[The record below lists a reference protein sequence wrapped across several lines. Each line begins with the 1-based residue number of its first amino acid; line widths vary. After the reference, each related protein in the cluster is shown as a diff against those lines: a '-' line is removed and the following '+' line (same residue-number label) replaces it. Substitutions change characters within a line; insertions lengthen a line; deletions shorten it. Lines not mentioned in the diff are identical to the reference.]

1 MTNHYKRIDHG
12 TFRVV
17 RAYLE
22 QLSNIYRSDKR
33 ILEAKG
39 ADDSTPEEQDRY
51 IFDCHQIRDIDE
63 LIEYLDGSR

>member
-1 MTNHYKRIDHG
+1 MTNHYKRIDYDA
-12 TFRVV
+12 FRAV

-33 ILEAKG
+33 VLESKG
-39 ADDSTPEEQDRY
+39 ADNCTQSEQDRY

-63 LIEYLDGSR
+63 FIEHLDGSK